1 MAITSNNP
9 GTHHSSVRRFSDPTS
24 STPRGRASVKVSY
37 SYSNTTGK
45 TIVVANRT
53 GLKFEIK
60 SSLGEKKEF
69 VVTMEIGFDNEVKKY
84 LAGVLSA
91 VDESSSEALQV
102 FRDAFAQTIQP
113 EPISRAYNYVSLEFP
128 IDVNE
133 LEKYGG
139 VLYLHDVD
147 VCIGFANLTDEVIHP
162 ESMEGIKARIAYSDA
177 EALGGRSMPFVI
189 DLVDNEHVL
198 EVCFMNIAGNV
209 YPVFPISDTS
219 RKSGVYLTAPK
230 SVEAPEG
237 VRKGELVVT
246 YSKDI
251 ESFGIYG
258 TFAKAKANGDISRQM
273 ELKKIE
279 FDARV
284 LEQKHENEILKAAAE
299 QDRIQFERREREL
312 LAEHEARKRERDE
325 AMASLEHMREIER
338 AKAKDIFEDRS
349 YARKDSSETIKFI
362 PAIVVGLGA
371 IFAACASIF

>member
-1 MAITSNNP
+1 
-9 GTHHSSVRRFSDPTS
+9 
-24 STPRGRASVKVSY
+24 
-37 SYSNTTGK
+37 
-45 TIVVANRT
+45 
-53 GLKFEIK
+53 
-60 SSLGEKKEF
+60 
-69 VVTMEIGFDNEVKKY
+69 
-84 LAGVLSA
+84 
-91 VDESSSEALQV
+91 
-102 FRDAFAQTIQP
+102 
-113 EPISRAYNYVSLEFP
+113 
-128 IDVNE
+128 
-133 LEKYGG
+133 
-139 VLYLHDVD
+139 
-147 VCIGFANLTDEVIHP
+147 
-162 ESMEGIKARIAYSDA
+162 
-177 EALGGRSMPFVI
+177 
-189 DLVDNEHVL
+189 
-198 EVCFMNIAGNV
+198 
-209 YPVFPISDTS
+209 
-219 RKSGVYLTAPK
+219 
-230 SVEAPEG
+230 
-237 VRKGELVVT
+237 VT